1 MKNLLAFFKG
11 NTPATVGSI
20 IILVFIILSVC
31 ATWITPYD
39 AKKRVARGHQPPS
52 AEFIM
57 GTTRSGKDVLSQVI
71 YAGRVSL
78 LVGFGAGLIATLIA
92 VLMGITSAYAGGRV
106 DAFLMFITNVFLVL
120 PGLPLIIVL
129 AAFLGQVGPLS
140 IAIILGVFG
149 WAGGARVL
157 RAQALSIRE
166 KEFVTAAEVIGESK
180 WRIVVVEILP
190 NMVSLIVGTL
200 AGATLGAVM
209 GQAALEFIG
218 LGDPTVI
225 SWGTMLQWAQHNSAL
240 IVGAWWEAI
249 VPGLAIAIFAGGL
262 ALFNIGMDQVS
273 NPQLK
278 GSKNLKRWKVLNDE
292 LEAQRKAKRAARA
305 ATGQDGALQV

>member
-11 NTPATVGSI
+11 NTPATVGI
-20 IILVFIILSVC
+20 VIILVFVLLSVF

-39 AKKRVARGHQPPS
+39 AKKRVARGHQAPS
-52 AEFIM
+52 AEYVL

-71 YAGRVSL
+71 YAGRASL
-78 LVGFGAGLIATLIA
+78 AVGFGAALLATLIA
-92 VLMGITSAYAGGRV
+92 VLVGITSAYAGGRV
-106 DAFLMFITNVFLVL
+106 DSFLMFITNVFLVL

-140 IAIILGVFG
+140 IAIILGFFG

-180 WRIVVVEILP
+180 WRIVIVEILP

-225 SWGTMLQWAQHNSAL
+225 SWGTMLLWAQHSSAL

-278 GSKNLKRWKVLNDE
+278 GSKNLKQWKKLNDE
-292 LEAQRKAKRAARA
+292 LEARRRQKAVGNKRN
-305 ATGQDGALQV
+305 QDGVLPV